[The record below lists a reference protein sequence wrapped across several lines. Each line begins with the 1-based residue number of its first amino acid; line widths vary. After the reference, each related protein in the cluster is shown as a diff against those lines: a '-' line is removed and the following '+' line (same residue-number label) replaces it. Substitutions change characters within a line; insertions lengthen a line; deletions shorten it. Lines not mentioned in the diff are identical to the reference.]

1 MFFWLVSRNARQFDF
16 VLTCFFFDGQRRFKL
31 QLGNSGAETEGDS
44 EAIIRTKALEN
55 GVLALPGTIFLPSGR
70 KSTYVRASF
79 SLLPEDQVD
88 EALRRLREVILEA
101 RGDSSA

>member
-1 MFFWLVSRNARQFDF
+1 MGGRH
-16 VLTCFFFDGQRRFKL
+16 RFKL
-31 QLGNSGAETEGDS
+31 QLGKSETEGDS
-44 EAIIRTKALEN
+44 EEIIRTKALEN

-70 KSTYVRASF
+70 KTTYVRASF

>member
-1 MFFWLVSRNARQFDF
+1 M
-16 VLTCFFFDGQRRFKL
+16 
-31 QLGNSGAETEGDS
+31 EGDS

-70 KSTYVRASF
+70 KTTYVRAAF

-88 EALRRLREVILEA
+88 EALRRLREVVLKA
-101 RGDSSA
+101 REGSSV